1 MKTQDISK
9 LSQEELN
16 RKLAEL
22 QTQIISLTLTHK
34 TAPIENTMRI
44 KSLRKTIA
52 RFNTELTK
60 RNSAVAAQ

>member
-1 MKTQDISK
+1 
-9 LSQEELN
+9 
-16 RKLAEL
+16 
-22 QTQIISLTLTHK
+22 LTLTHK
-34 TAPIENTMRI
+34 TAPIENPMRI

>member
-9 LSQEELN
+9 LSQEDLN

-22 QTQIISLTLTHK
+22 QNQMVTLKLTHK
-34 TAPIENTMRI
+34 MAPIENPMRI

-52 RFNTELTK
+52 RFNTEITK
-60 RNSAVAAQ
+60 RNSAV

>member
-9 LSQEELN
+9 LSVEELG

-22 QTQIISLTLTHK
+22 QTQMISLKLTHK
-34 TAPIENTMRI
+34 MAPIENPMRI
-44 KSLRKTIA
+44 RSLRKTIA

-60 RNSAVAAQ
+60 RNSAAQA

>member
-9 LSQEELN
+9 LSLEDLN
-16 RKLAEL
+16 RKLTEL
-22 QTQIISLTLTHK
+22 QGQMISLTLTHK
-34 TAPIENTMRI
+34 TSPIENPMRI

-60 RNSAVAAQ
+60 RNSAA

>member
-9 LSQEELN
+9 LSLEDLN

-22 QTQIISLTLTHK
+22 QGQMISLTLTHK
-34 TAPIENTMRI
+34 TAPIENPMRI